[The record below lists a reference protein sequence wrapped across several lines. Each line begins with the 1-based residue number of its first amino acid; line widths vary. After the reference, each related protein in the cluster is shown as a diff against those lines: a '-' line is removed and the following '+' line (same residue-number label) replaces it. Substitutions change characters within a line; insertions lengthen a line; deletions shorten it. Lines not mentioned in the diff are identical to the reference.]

1 MPNKK
6 AQRNNNRKTKRAA
19 PKGSLVSDIDIEMAA
34 LIRGMAFCGAHD
46 RSGCEVCSEIKQR
59 LHILRV
65 YKQAGKTRKDIC
77 CLNPDCETF
86 KQTQWLLGSK
96 N

>member
-19 PKGSLVSDIDIEMAA
+19 PKGSLITDIDIEMTA
-34 LIRGMAFCGAHD
+34 LIRGMAFCGNHAEACEIC
-46 RSGCEVCSEIKQR
+46 CEVRQR
-59 LHILRV
+59 LNILRV
-65 YKQAGKTRKDIC
+65 YKKAGKTKKDIC
-77 CLNPDCETF
+77 CFNPECETL
-86 KQTQWLLGSK
+86 KHSQWLLGSK

>member
-6 AQRNNNRKTKRAA
+6 AQRNNNRKTKRAT

-34 LIRGMAFCGAHD
+34 LLRGMAFCGNHGKA
-46 RSGCEVCSEIKQR
+46 CEVCSEIKQR
-59 LHILRV
+59 LFVLRV
-65 YKQAGKTRKDIC
+65 YKQSGKTRKDIC
-77 CLNPDCETF
+77 CLNPECNTF
-86 KQTQWLLGSK
+86 KETQWLLGSK